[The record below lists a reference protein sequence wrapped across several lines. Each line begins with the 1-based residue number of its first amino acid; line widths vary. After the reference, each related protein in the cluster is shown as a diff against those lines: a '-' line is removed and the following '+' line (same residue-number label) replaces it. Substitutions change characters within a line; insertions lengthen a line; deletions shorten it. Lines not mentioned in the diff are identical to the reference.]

1 MSQQAASIESLRFE
15 QPQVRQRNRIRAFS
29 RGLQRDPVGAVAG
42 AILVLIV
49 IACATAPLW
58 ASGDPLVGNIAER
71 LKPVGSSG
79 HLLGTDEQG
88 RDMLTRLAYGGRNS
102 LLAGILPVLFGGMA
116 GAVLGIIAGH
126 FGGIVNTA
134 IMRTMDVF
142 YAFPAVL
149 LAIGIA
155 AALGAGLMNLV
166 ISISVVLI
174 PPVAR
179 VAEGA
184 VRQIGTR
191 QFIEAARA
199 SGANSF
205 DIILR
210 QIVGNVFAPIFVYMS
225 TLIGLSI
232 VYASGLSYLGLGIAQ
247 PTPEW
252 GAMLNS
258 LKDTIYTN
266 PGLVAVPGLMIFIV
280 SMCFNLVSDTIREAM
295 DSKL

>member
-1 MSQQAASIESLRFE
+1 MSQAISIETTVRFE
-15 QPQVRQRNRIRAFS
+15 EAPARPGRAWTFG
-29 RGLQRDPVGAVAG
+29 RRLMRDPVGLIAG
-42 AILVLIV
+42 IVLLI
-49 IACATAPLW
+49 IITACITAPLW
-58 ASGDPLVGNIAER
+58 TPGDPVVGRITER
-71 LKPVGSSG
+71 LRPVGTSG

-102 LLAGILPVLFGGMA
+102 LLAGILPVLIGGTFGA
-116 GAVLGIIAGH
+116 ALGIVAGH
-126 FGGIVNTA
+126 FGGIINTA

-166 ISISVVLI
+166 ISISVVLV

-179 VAEGA
+179 VAETA
-184 VRQIGTR
+184 VRQIETR

-199 SGANSF
+199 SGASSSQ
-205 DIILR
+205 IIFR

-225 TLIGLSI
+225 TLVGLSI
-232 VYASGLSYLGLGIAQ
+232 VYASGLSYLGLGISQ

-252 GAMLNS
+252 GSMLNS
-258 LKDTIYTN
+258 LKDVIYTN
-266 PGLVAVPGLMIFIV
+266 PGLVAVPGMMIFIV
-280 SMCFNLVSDTIREAM
+280 SMCFNLVSDSVRETM
-295 DSKL
+295 DSRL

>member
-1 MSQQAASIESLRFE
+1 MSQAVTIDTVRFE
-15 QPQVRQRNRIRAFS
+15 EAPVRQPNRLSAFT
-29 RGLQRDPVGAVAG
+29 RRLLRDPVGAVAG
-42 AILVLIV
+42 AILILIV
-49 IACATAPLW
+49 LGCLTAPLW
-58 ASGDPLVGNIAER
+58 TPGDPLVGKISER
-71 LKPVGSSG
+71 LQPVGTSG
-79 HLLGTDEQG
+79 HILGTDEQG
-88 RDMLTRLAYGGRNS
+88 RDMLGRLAYGGRNS
-102 LLAGILPVLFGGMA
+102 LLAGILPVLFGGMI

-126 FGGIVNTA
+126 FGGIVNTI
-134 IMRTMDVF
+134 IMRTMDIF

-179 VAEGA
+179 VAESA
-184 VRQIGTR
+184 VRQIETR
-191 QFIEAARA
+191 PFIEAARA

-205 DIILR
+205 QIILR
-210 QIVGNVFAPIFVYMS
+210 QVVGNVFAPIFVYMS

-232 VYASGLSYLGLGIAQ
+232 VYASGLSYLGLGISQ

-258 LKDTIYTN
+258 LKDSIYTN
-266 PGLVAVPGLMIFIV
+266 PGLVAVPGMMIFIV

>member
-1 MSQQAASIESLRFE
+1 MSQAISIQGFEQAAPRPPGRLLSFTRRLF
-15 QPQVRQRNRIRAFS
+15 
-29 RGLQRDPVGAVAG
+29 RDPVGAVAG
-42 AILVLIV
+42 VVLLLIV
-49 IACATAPLW
+49 VGCIAAPLW
-58 ASGDPLVGNIAER
+58 TPGDPLSGRIAER
-71 LKPVGSSG
+71 LQPVGSSG

-102 LLAGILPVLFGGMA
+102 LLAGILPVLFGGTA
-116 GAVLGIIAGH
+116 GAILGIIAGH
-126 FGGIVNTA
+126 FGGVVDTI

-155 AALGAGLMNLV
+155 AALGSGMANLV
-166 ISISVVLI
+166 ISISVILV

-179 VAEGA
+179 VAESA
-184 VRQIGTR
+184 VRQIQTR
-191 QFIEAARA
+191 AFIEAARA
-199 SGANSF
+199 SGASSLQ
-205 DIILR
+205 IILR
-210 QIVGNVFAPIFVYMS
+210 QVVGNVFPTVFVYMS

-232 VYASGLSYLGLGIAQ
+232 VYASGLSYLGLGISQ

-280 SMCFNLVSDTIREAM
+280 SMCFNLVSDTIRDAL
-295 DSKL
+295 DSRL